1 MLVCKKCGY
10 KQTDEEVVKHLRKKH
25 LHVEDHDIPYYCGA
39 CLDTASDDEY
49 NEMIASMNN
58 PKFERNV
65 SAIKDALE
73 TSVSYDEWAAKE
85 YGENSIDY
93 IDTAYNLASCGIVKD
108 ANLVG
113 DILDEIEAVADQ
125 YSTTIG
131 SVFIKQ
137 KINDIR
143 DRYGIKKHDAE

>member
-39 CLDTASDDEY
+39 CLDTASDEEY

-85 YGENSIDY
+85 YGENKIFFHYKNSFLY
-93 IDTAYNLASCGIVKD
+93 K
-108 ANLVG
+108 LVHSV
-113 DILDEIEAVADQ
+113 IFH
-125 YSTTIG
+125 YSKR
-131 SVFIKQ
+131 FF
-137 KINDIR
+137 
-143 DRYGIKKHDAE
+143 